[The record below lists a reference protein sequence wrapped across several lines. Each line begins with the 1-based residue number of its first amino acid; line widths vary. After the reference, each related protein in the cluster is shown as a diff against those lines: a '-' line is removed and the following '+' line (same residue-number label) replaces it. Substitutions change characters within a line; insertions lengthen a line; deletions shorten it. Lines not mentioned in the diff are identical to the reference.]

1 VATVDSAITSFLANH
16 LRELA
21 KLYELTIITN
31 TSNPALLSEIGVDA
45 NLIRIKFSRKI
56 SLAADFYCL
65 LKLVQIFM
73 GTRFAS
79 IHSIT
84 PKAGLLAMLAA
95 YLTKVSLRVHTFTGQ
110 VWALDYGFRRLCLKT
125 TDKLIGALT
134 THNIVDSHSQL
145 DFLVKQHVL
154 HPDKASV
161 FGSGSVGGVDLT
173 RFKKNIHLRKLVR
186 KELSLPNESF
196 VFLYLGRLTK
206 DKGVLDLAH
215 AFSKIQ
221 DANTYLI
228 FIGPDEDDYSSQIK
242 IICSKKMNNIRLIGF
257 TKIPYKLL
265 SAADVLCLP
274 SYREGFGSV
283 IIEAAAMQIPSLGS
297 NIYGIKDAI
306 KDMQTGLLHEAG
318 NISDIKKT
326 MEVLLKDRYLLNN
339 LGRQAK
345 ARAVY
350 EFDANIL
357 SKIWLKFYKKNLR

>member
-1 VATVDSAITSFLANH
+1 MPRA
-16 LRELA
+16 
-21 KLYELTIITN
+21 
-31 TSNPALLSEIGVDA
+31 
-45 NLIRIKFSRKI
+45 
-56 SLAADFYCL
+56 
-65 LKLVQIFM
+65 
-73 GTRFAS
+73 
-79 IHSIT
+79 
-84 PKAGLLAMLAA
+84 
-95 YLTKVSLRVHTFTGQ
+95 
-110 VWALDYGFRRLCLKT
+110 
-125 TDKLIGALT
+125 
-134 THNIVDSHSQL
+134 
-145 DFLVKQHVL
+145 
-154 HPDKASV
+154 
-161 FGSGSVGGVDLT
+161 
-173 RFKKNIHLRKLVR
+173 
-186 KELSLPNESF
+186 
-196 VFLYLGRLTK
+196 
-206 DKGVLDLAH
+206 LAH

-357 SKIWLKFYKKNLR
+357 SKIWLKFYIQILFVDFMWIKTLIKI